1 MASVTTSSADVVAAH
16 ALAKAPISTKRNFSR
31 IIEQTWIWTVV
42 GYSLLR
48 FVVAWGA
55 FSEHG
60 ANVFIFG
67 IVDIG
72 TAWPYGKGVA
82 LVCRRVANNEW
93 AQLPLPLTAALGSF
107 FAPYAYLWFAAG
119 EMPSGMRV
127 GMAICV
133 SVLFVAATAGV
144 IAKSRKLRREASED
158 VIEVREPAQAFIKL
172 AAVNGQDRPIIN
184 LADAGLVDELIIDLT
199 DDAVAMGRPPL
210 TH

>member
-1 MASVTTSSADVVAAH
+1 MAFVTTPSADAVAGH
-16 ALAKAPISTKRNFSR
+16 AVAKAPISTKRNFSR
-31 IIEQTWIWTVV
+31 IVEQTWIWSVV

-55 FSEHG
+55 FSGTG

-67 IVDIG
+67 IIDIG

-82 LVCRRVANNEW
+82 LVCKRVANSEW
-93 AQLPLPLTAALGSF
+93 ALLPLPLTAALGSF

-127 GMAICV
+127 GMAMCV
-133 SVLFVAATAGV
+133 SVLFIAATAGV
-144 IAKSRKLRREASED
+144 IAKSRKLRREATED

-172 AAVNGQDRPIIN
+172 AAVNGQDRPVID
-184 LADAGLVDELIIDLT
+184 LADAAPTDEFIIDLT
-199 DDAVAMGRPPL
+199 DDAVAMGRT